1 MNFLSKR
8 SISVVL
14 LLLTILIS
22 LALSGYAKQYLVV
35 ANELGVPT
43 EGFETRGG
51 GCGCTG

>member
-1 MNFLSKR
+1 MKR
-8 SISVVL
+8 WMSVLL

-35 ANELGVPT
+35 ANGVPT
-43 EGFETRGG
+43 EGFDMHGG